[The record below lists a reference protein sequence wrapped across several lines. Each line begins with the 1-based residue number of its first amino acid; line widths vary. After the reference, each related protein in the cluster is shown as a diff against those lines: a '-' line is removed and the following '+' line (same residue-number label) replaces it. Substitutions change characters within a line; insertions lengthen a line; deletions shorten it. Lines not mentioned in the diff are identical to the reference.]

1 MALPAAKRA
10 TSASQA
16 DRRLAVGL
24 VVSLLLHAALLLLQ
38 FGVIDLGRTGAAPPL
53 TVRIAAAPLPPEP
66 SPPLQSPVPDT
77 VAPPLPPAP
86 VSGMRLVN
94 PVVEA
99 APAPAPPPKA
109 KPVVKKD
116 KPRKARRISPPIPA
130 PSTVVEP
137 SRVITQD
144 STRNDF
150 VVPLARP
157 EEAEQKTVDINQ
169 SQHGE
174 EEGDADTSAA
184 AEAAAAKAGLAKAA
198 EEVEARRVA
207 DEERLAAIEAAKRA
221 AEQDKLQR
229 QLALAEQVRA
239 DDERKKNEQLAQQQK
254 ADQQAQQQG
263 EQRRAEQLRI
273 EQQRAEQQ
281 LEQIKQDQQ
290 KAEQQQREQQ
300 KLQQQKLEQQ
310 KIEQQKLEQQK
321 LEQQKL
327 EQQKLEQQK
336 LEQQKLEQQK
346 LEQQKIEQQKREQ
359 QRLEREKAE
368 QQRIEQQ
375 RIEQQK
381 EEQQKAEQQKAE
393 QQRAEQIRAEQ
404 QKADRERAEQAAR
417 QAAQQ
422 AAQQAGQPRGT
433 APAATPSTGL
443 GNEGRGPGAGGTG
456 GAQIPRNMLGSDA
469 GNRARDLIKGI
480 DVLRGDPPRTP
491 PRMRDNRRVA
501 VGASERDLSL
511 RMYVESWRQKIERN
525 GGINYPRSWA
535 DEVRIDPLVSVA
547 VRSDGSVEDVTIIT
561 SSGRADMDE
570 AVRRIVRVNARYSP
584 FPPAISQRYDVIEIR
599 RIWRFDDNLKLLE
612 EVR

>member
-24 VVSLLLHAALLLLQ
+24 VVSLLLHGALLLLQ
-38 FGVIDLGRTGAAPPL
+38 FGVPNLGMSGAAPPL
-53 TVRIAAAPLPPEP
+53 TVRIAAAPVPAEALAPLPVADITPLPP
-66 SPPLQSPVPDT
+66 Q
-77 VAPPLPPAP
+77 PPAP

-99 APAPAPPPKA
+99 TPAPAPPPKA
-109 KPVVKKD
+109 RPTVKKD
-116 KPRKARRISPPIPA
+116 KARKARRISPPIPA
-130 PSTVVEP
+130 PSTVIEP
-137 SRVITQD
+137 ARVITQD
-144 STRNDF
+144 ATANEF

-157 EEAEQKTVDINQ
+157 EEAEQKTVDIKQ

-174 EEGDADTSAA
+174 DDGDAETSAA

-198 EEVEARRVA
+198 EEAEARRLA
-207 DEERLAAIEAAKRA
+207 DEERLAAIEAAQRA

-229 QLALAEQVRA
+229 RLALAEQA
-239 DDERKKNEQLAQQQK
+239 KAEDERRKTEQLAQQQK
-254 ADQQAQQQG
+254 VAQQAAQLKVEQDRAEQ
-263 EQRRAEQLRI
+263 QRRAEQAR
-273 EQQRAEQQ
+273 
-281 LEQIKQDQQ
+281 
-290 KAEQQQREQQ
+290 
-300 KLQQQKLEQQ
+300 
-310 KIEQQKLEQQK
+310 IEQQKLEQQQIEQNT
-321 LEQQKL
+321 LQQQKA

-346 LEQQKIEQQKREQ
+346 LEQQKIEQQKLEQQKLEQQKLEQ
-359 QRLEREKAE
+359 QRAEREKVEKQRLE
-368 QQRIEQQ
+368 QQRN
-375 RIEQQK
+375 EQQK
-381 EEQQKAEQQKAE
+381 AEQQKAEQQKAE
-393 QQRAEQIRAEQ
+393 QQRAEQQRAEQ
-404 QKADRERAEQAAR
+404 QKADRDRADQAAR

-422 AAQQAGQPRGT
+422 AGQQRGT
-433 APAATPSTGL
+433 APAGTPSSGI

-469 GNRARDLIKGI
+469 ANRARDLIKGI

-491 PRMRDNRRVA
+491 PRMRDDRRVA

-584 FPPAISQRYDVIEIR
+584 FPPTIAQRYDVIEIR